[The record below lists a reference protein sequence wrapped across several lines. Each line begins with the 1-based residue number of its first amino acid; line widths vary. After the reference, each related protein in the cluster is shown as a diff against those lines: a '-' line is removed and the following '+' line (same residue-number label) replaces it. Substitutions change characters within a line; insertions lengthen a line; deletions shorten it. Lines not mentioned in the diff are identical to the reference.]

1 MTTKILDI
9 YEKVKSITP
18 QEREDLFSLFYED
31 PELREDLLD
40 IALMIEA
47 EQEGGDSVS
56 LDELKAGK
64 RTYNTR

>member
-1 MTTKILDI
+1 MTPKILDI
-9 YEKVKSITP
+9 YEKVRSITP
-18 QEREDLFSLFYED
+18 HEREELFSLFYDD

-64 RTYNTR
+64 RTYNAG